1 MDARLS
7 KARATLFGCSALFA
21 VELYLAQ
28 ARWSR
33 LETLLGAE
41 KLALQ
46 IDRDGAAIRALSV
59 DSRKSSAAAGLAK
72 DPVKVVR
79 QSIFVGHVLTA
90 RQEAQARFELA
101 RAEILSQKQKLD

>member
-1 MDARLS
+1 MGARLS
-7 KARATLFGCSALFA
+7 KARAILFGCSALFA
-21 VELYLAQ
+21 VEFYLAQ

-46 IDRDGAAIRALSV
+46 IDRDGVAIRALSV

-90 RQEAQARFELA
+90 RQEAQDRFELA
-101 RAEILSQKQKLD
+101 RAEILSQKQELD